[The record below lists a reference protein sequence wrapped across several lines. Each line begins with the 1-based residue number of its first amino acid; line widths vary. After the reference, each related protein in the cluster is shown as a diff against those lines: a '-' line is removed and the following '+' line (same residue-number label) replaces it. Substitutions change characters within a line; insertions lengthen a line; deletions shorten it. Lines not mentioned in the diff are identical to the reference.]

1 MNDLAGAIWKGLE
14 PLGFTAEKIPYGGSM
29 PDIPTD
35 VTAEDDSTL
44 MSLFRELTEWSCYA
58 AAQSADAWNRER
70 AAEQH
75 VAGAVARAAVLAKTE
90 KTVAA
95 QKAVAAADPA
105 VREAESELLNA
116 SAYRRV
122 LDAVTNNAE
131 RRTQL
136 VSRELSRRIASTDR
150 TSRSARWGGA

>member
-29 PDIPTD
+29 PETPSD
-35 VTAEDDSTL
+35 VTSEDDTTL

-58 AAQSADAWNRER
+58 AAQLADAWNRER
-70 AAEQH
+70 AAEQL
-75 VAGAVARAAVLAKTE
+75 VAGAVARAAVLAKME
-90 KTVAA
+90 RTVAA

-105 VREAESELLNA
+105 VREAESELLHA

-122 LDAVTNNAE
+122 LDAVASNCE

-136 VSRELSRRIASTDR
+136 VSRELSRRIASTPH
-150 TSRSARWGGA
+150 TLRSARWGGA